1 MKGGALSAAP
11 KPDRRQEPSL
21 ELYRRLVHE
30 LPLTLRPSM
39 NQQID
44 QWETLFP
51 FEQTRL
57 STMLDRLA
65 TLSHPAFAALIAPV
79 RAVESKMGVKGW
91 DFSESEDTIEN
102 ASLLARSSYYA
113 EWRARVQEFYEAVS
127 ATPASEEQQTKAAR
141 LILMILPASLPT
153 DPKTV
158 WKQWDRRGR
167 AMRIS
172 GDAGSILPLLIDG
185 ETALLEIPT
194 MRQSQ
199 GSIDTSDLWFID
211 AGKTPR
217 GALTRLSPEHASIL
231 EFGALKPLRDEFLA
245 ELNKAPKNI
254 EITDQVRYGLR
265 RKSWG
270 GLWPEDLES
279 QPRLQRFTIDLF
291 LSGNGAVIFP
301 NSFVEWTASEAIRR
315 ARPRVVVAR
324 FGMRIKPKPFTSI
337 AIFENQQ
344 KVSSIP
350 DADDPQG
357 SAIDANILAR
367 YVWLAASRY
376 PEMERMCCVCVA
388 ESANSAY
395 VLAPAGSANPGETQD
410 SIQPGELCNW
420 IRTQLS
426 A

>member
-1 MKGGALSAAP
+1 LSAAS
-11 KPDRRQEPSL
+11 KPDQRQEPSL
-21 ELYRRLVHE
+21 ELYRHLVHE
-30 LPLTLRPSM
+30 LPVTLRPSM

-44 QWETLFP
+44 QWDTLFP

-57 STMLDRLA
+57 SGMMDRLA
-65 TLSHPAFAALIAPV
+65 SLSRPAFAAIIAPV
-79 RAVESKMGVKGW
+79 RAVESKMGVRGW

-102 ASLLARSSYYA
+102 ASLLARSPYYA

-127 ATPASEEQQTKAAR
+127 AVPACEAQQTNAAR
-141 LILMILPASLPT
+141 LILTILPASLPT

-167 AMRIS
+167 TVRIS
-172 GDAGSILPLLIDG
+172 GDAGAILPLLMDG
-185 ETALLEIPT
+185 QPPAPGIVELL
-194 MRQSQ
+194 QSRE
-199 GSIDTSDLWFID
+199 SNDASDLWLID
-211 AGKTPR
+211 AGKTQR
-217 GALTRLSPEHASIL
+217 SALTRLSPANASIL
-231 EFGALKPLRDEFLA
+231 EYGALKPLRDEFLA

-265 RKSWG
+265 RKSWE
-270 GLWPEDLES
+270 GLWREDLGG
-279 QPRLQRFTIDLF
+279 QPRLQRFMIDLF

-315 ARPRVVVAR
+315 ARPRVVIAR

-337 AIFENQQ
+337 AVFENQQ
-344 KVSSIP
+344 KVSSVP
-350 DADDPQG
+350 DADDPDG
-357 SAIDANILAR
+357 SAVDAGILAR

-376 PEMERMCCVCVA
+376 PEMERAYCVCVA

-395 VLAPAGSANPGETQD
+395 VLAPAGTANPWDTQD
-410 SIQPGELCNW
+410 SVQPDELCNW

>member
-1 MKGGALSAAP
+1 MSAAP
-11 KPDRRQEPSL
+11 KPDQRQAPSL

-30 LPLTLRPSM
+30 LPLTLRPSK

-44 QWETLFP
+44 QWDTLFP

-57 STMLDRLA
+57 STIMDQLA
-65 TLSHPAFAALIAPV
+65 SLSRPRFEAIIAPV

-102 ASLLARSSYYA
+102 ASLLARSPYYA
-113 EWRARVQEFYEAVS
+113 EWRARVEEFYEAVS
-127 ATPASEEQQTKAAR
+127 AAPASEAQQTKAAR
-141 LILMILPASLPT
+141 LILTILPANLPN

-172 GDAGSILPLLIDG
+172 GDAGTILPLLMDSEPAAPGIS
-185 ETALLEIPT
+185 ELL
-194 MRQSQ
+194 QSQ
-199 GSIDTSDLWFID
+199 GSSASSGLWFID
-211 AGKTPR
+211 AATMQR
-217 GALTRLSPEHASIL
+217 RASSHLSSANASIL

-254 EITDQVRYGLR
+254 EITDQVRAGLR
-265 RKSWG
+265 RKSWD
-270 GLWPEDLES
+270 GLWPENLEG
-279 QPRLQRFTIDLF
+279 QPRLQRFIIDLF

-315 ARPRVVVAR
+315 ARPRVVIAR

-344 KVSSIP
+344 RVSSIP

-357 SAIDANILAR
+357 SAIDAAILAR

-376 PEMERMCCVCVA
+376 PEMERTYCICMA
-388 ESANSAY
+388 EAANSAY
-395 VLAPAGSANPGETQD
+395 VIAPAGTANPGDTQD
-410 SIQPGELCNW
+410 SVQPGELCNW
-420 IRTQLS
+420 IRTQLL

>member
-1 MKGGALSAAP
+1 LSPAP
-11 KPDRRQEPSL
+11 KPDQRQEPSL
-21 ELYRRLVHE
+21 ELYRHLVRE

-44 QWETLFP
+44 QWNTLFP

-57 STMLDRLA
+57 SGMMDRLA
-65 TLSHPAFAALIAPV
+65 SLSRLAFAAIIAPV
-79 RAVESKMGVKGW
+79 RAVESKMGVRAW

-102 ASLLARSSYYA
+102 ASLLARSPYYA

-127 ATPASEEQQTKAAR
+127 AAPASEAQQTNAAR
-141 LILMILPASLPT
+141 LILTILPASLPT

-167 AMRIS
+167 AVRIS
-172 GDAGSILPLLIDG
+172 GDAGAILPFLMDGQPAAPGIVELL
-185 ETALLEIPT
+185 
-194 MRQSQ
+194 QSRE
-199 GSIDTSDLWFID
+199 SNDASDLWLID
-211 AGKTPR
+211 AGAAQPKT
-217 GALTRLSPEHASIL
+217 LSRLSPANAAIL
-231 EFGALKPLRDEFLA
+231 EYGALKPLRDEFLA

-265 RKSWG
+265 RKSWE
-270 GLWPEDLES
+270 GLWPEDLGG
-279 QPRLQRFTIDLF
+279 QPRLQRFMIDLF

-315 ARPRVVVAR
+315 ARPRVVIAR

-344 KVSSIP
+344 KVSSVP
-350 DADDPQG
+350 DADDPDG
-357 SAIDANILAR
+357 SAIDAGILAR

-376 PEMERMCCVCVA
+376 PEMERTCCVSVA

-395 VLAPAGSANPGETQD
+395 VLAPAGTANPWDTQD
-410 SIQPGELCNW
+410 SVQPGELCKW